1 MTKKTLVIIGA
12 RGIGDLIYHLPLLRS
27 LYKTYNKK
35 VHILSNH
42 VSQAKD
48 VFINENFYEE
58 IRYFDNTRY
67 NIFQTIR
74 NIVNFRNLINS
85 YNVDQVVLTSNATRL
100 TLPVLLSKISK
111 KIILGQGKLLFNKDK
126 SLNHLTI
133 SERLMIYTNNLQLP
147 KKENNFLLK
156 KGSLEKGIRDKKN
169 YFISIDSHHD
179 HNNWDKEYYIRLIEK
194 IKNPNKIYI
203 NFSPDKEYFLKFF
216 PKKFF
221 QSEIFEFT
229 YKKKI
234 SEIIEII
241 NQCDV
246 VIGNESGPVCLASS
260 LNKVVHAI
268 YLPVHT
274 KPESRIINSN
284 NKYYN
289 AKNQAPD
296 EIINK
301 IISSL

>member
-35 VHILSNH
+35 IHILSNR

-58 IRYFDNTRY
+58 IRCFDNTRY

-179 HNNWDKEYYIRLIEK
+179 HNNWDKEYYIRLMEK

-203 NFSPDKEYFLKFF
+203 NFSPNKEYFLKFF

-268 YLPVHT
+268 YLPVR

-284 NKYYN
+284 NKYV
-289 AKNQAPD
+289 K
-296 EIINK
+296 K
-301 IISSL
+301 SSSGK

>member
-27 LYKTYNKK
+27 LYKTNKKK
-35 VHILSNH
+35 VHILSNR

-58 IRYFDNTRY
+58 IKYFDNTRY
-67 NIFQTIR
+67 NFFRTIR
-74 NIVNFRNLINS
+74 NIINFRKIINS
-85 YNVDQVVLTSNATRL
+85 YGVDQVVLTSNATRL
-100 TLPVLLSKISK
+100 TVPVLLSKISK
-111 KIILGQGKLLFNKDK
+111 KIILGQGKLFFNKDK
-126 SLNHLTI
+126 SLNHLTM
-133 SERLMIYTNNLQLP
+133 SERLVIYTNNLRLT
-147 KKENNFLLK
+147 KKETSFLLTK
-156 KGSLEKGIRDKKN
+156 KSLEKNINIKKN

-179 HNNWDKEYYIRLIEK
+179 HNNWDEKYYIRLIDR

-203 NFSPDKEYFLKFF
+203 NFSPNKEYFLKSF

-221 QSEIFEFT
+221 QSELFEFT

-234 SEIIEII
+234 SEIIKII
-241 NQCDV
+241 DQCDI

-268 YLPVHT
+268 YLPKHT
-274 KPESRIINSN
+274 KPESKIINN
-284 NKYYN
+284 NNNYYN
-289 AKNQAPD
+289 AKNQTPD
-296 EIINK
+296 EIIDK

>member
-35 VHILSNH
+35 IHILSNR

-67 NIFQTIR
+67 NILQTIR
-74 NIVNFRNLINS
+74 NIINFRNLINS

-156 KGSLEKGIRDKKN
+156 KESLEKGIRDRKN

>member
-1 MTKKTLVIIGA
+1 MN
-12 RGIGDLIYHLPLLRS
+12 LL
-27 LYKTYNKK
+27 T
-35 VHILSNH
+35 
-42 VSQAKD
+42 
-48 VFINENFYEE
+48 
-58 IRYFDNTRY
+58 
-67 NIFQTIR
+67 
-74 NIVNFRNLINS
+74 
-85 YNVDQVVLTSNATRL
+85 
-100 TLPVLLSKISK
+100 
-111 KIILGQGKLLFNKDK
+111 
-126 SLNHLTI
+126 
-133 SERLMIYTNNLQLP
+133 
-147 KKENNFLLK
+147 
-156 KGSLEKGIRDKKN
+156 
-169 YFISIDSHHD
+169 
-179 HNNWDKEYYIRLIEK
+179 
-194 IKNPNKIYI
+194 
-203 NFSPDKEYFLKFF
+203 
-216 PKKFF
+216 
-221 QSEIFEFT
+221 
-229 YKKKI
+229 KKKI